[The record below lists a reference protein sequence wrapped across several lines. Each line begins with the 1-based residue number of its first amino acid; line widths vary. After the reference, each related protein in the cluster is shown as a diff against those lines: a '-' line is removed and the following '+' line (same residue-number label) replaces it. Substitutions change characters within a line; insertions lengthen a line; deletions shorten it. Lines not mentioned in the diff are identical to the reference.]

1 MFTSINISK
10 AIDKEIENIYKE
22 CFSDYTG
29 GNPLRYN
36 IRKRNDS
43 VYIIDF
49 EIPAGFSTD
58 DLEVSI
64 EKNKLFIH
72 DIQNESQK
80 EDGVEIIVKQFDIRP
95 PFSCEISFSGDIEQ
109 TKGEEC
115 RFENGVLTVYVNEK
129 KPETKK
135 NILKIC

>member
-1 MFTSINISK
+1 MFTSIDISK
-10 AIDKEIENIYKE
+10 AIDKEIKNIYKE

-29 GNPLRYN
+29 GNPVRYN
-36 IRKRNDS
+36 IRKRKDS

-49 EIPAGFSTD
+49 EIPAGFSSD

-64 EKNKLFIH
+64 EKNKLIIQ

-80 EDGVEIIVKQFDIRP
+80 DEDTEILVKQFDIRS
-95 PFSCEISFSGDIEQ
+95 PFKCEISFSGDIEQ
-109 TKGEEC
+109 TKDEEC
-115 RFENGVLTVYVNEK
+115 RFENGVLTVCVNEK

-135 NILKIC
+135 NILKIR